1 MQNISIR
8 RTKTVSDPAGPN
20 RNIIVVAA
28 AIIAREGRYLIA
40 RRKPDVH
47 LGGFWEFPGGKCE
60 SGESMED
67 CLRRELLEEL
77 GVSLSTTVPFQTIR
91 HAYPEQTVEL
101 HFFQCSIGSGEAIA
115 RDCAEIRWVDPSDFA
130 LYRFPPAD
138 EAILKTLQE
147 MQPGR

>member
-1 MQNISIR
+1 MQDISIR

-20 RNIIVVAA
+20 RNIVIVAA
-28 AIIAREGRYLIA
+28 AIIARNGRYLIA
-40 RRKPDVH
+40 RRKPGVH
-47 LGGFWEFPGGKCE
+47 LAGFWEFPGGKCE

-77 GVSLSTTVPFQTIR
+77 GVRLSAAVPFQTIR
-91 HAYPEQTVEL
+91 HAYPEKTVEL
-101 HFFQCSIGSGEAIA
+101 HFFRCTIGAGEAKA
-115 RDCAEIRWVDPSDFA
+115 RDCAEIRWVDPSDLV

-138 EAILKTLQE
+138 EAVLKALQE